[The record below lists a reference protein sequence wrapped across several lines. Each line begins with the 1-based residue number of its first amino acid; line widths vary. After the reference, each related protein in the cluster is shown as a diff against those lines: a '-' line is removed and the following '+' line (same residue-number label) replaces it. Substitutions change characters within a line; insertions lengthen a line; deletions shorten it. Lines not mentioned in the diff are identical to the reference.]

1 MDPSL
6 SIEPQLQKLLAEALP
21 GGSAFWLERLLLW
34 LRNAPARPLG
44 SQSPRTARLVLLLES
59 IAAHAQRDVLVE
71 RLHTAWSHP
80 TIIRLLAETGLP
92 SQLSISKEM
101 MHRVANRFLP
111 RYRTPDN
118 LPDLLFRLGL
128 TEEDAQWIGSLDGET
143 VERAAALVAIPK
155 PLLLRGAQLM
165 AVRIASVGT
174 SRSILDLRPSDELVN
189 SAFMDLPPM
198 VRQIRAAQTQGGE
211 IPNWQAEIARCRRVL
226 DEISA
231 LIDKRGASTESLYH
245 HELLGAQL
253 TRLAVLLNLGIDT
266 GLLPAREVGMAM
278 VRGLATEHGIG
289 AVGRAEAKRLAL
301 KITEYTGSTG
311 EHYVVRSRKEWW
323 ASLKAGAY
331 GGCVTAFTAL
341 AKFGLSALPL
351 APVVLGLGLAFNYTV
366 SFWILQ
372 IFHFSL
378 ASKQPA
384 MTASALASSLAD
396 KDDMEHN
403 VELIAAISRSQAAV
417 TISNVLAT
425 ATLAVLLDYLVHLAT
440 GRWFLTTPEAEH
452 ALRGVN
458 PVGTLTIVYAAVT
471 GLFLWLSS
479 LAAGAASNWS
489 AYRRLPEAT
498 REDARIKRIFGKAF
512 AQKLGDFVEHN
523 LGGMIGY
530 AALGFLLGFMPV
542 LLSRFF
548 GIALEV
554 RHVTLHAAGAAY
566 GILPMLDAGE
576 LMPSDLVWG
585 AVGIAVIGF
594 FNFSVSA
601 WLALRTAGQARD
613 LNHADRKELWKAL
626 RRAFVARPARFFW
639 APAKGRRAF
648 EMPAADKG

>member
-1 MDPSL
+1 
-6 SIEPQLQKLLAEALP
+6 
-21 GGSAFWLERLLLW
+21 
-34 LRNAPARPLG
+34 
-44 SQSPRTARLVLLLES
+44 
-59 IAAHAQRDVLVE
+59 VLVE
-71 RLHTAWSHP
+71 RLHTAWSNP
-80 TIIRLLAETGLP
+80 TIIRLLADTGLP
-92 SQLSISKEM
+92 TQLSISKEV
-101 MHRVANRFLP
+101 MHRIANRILP
-111 RYRTPDN
+111 RYRTPEN
-118 LPDLLFRLGL
+118 LPDLLFRLEL
-128 TEEDAQWIGSLDGET
+128 TEDDAQWIGSLDGET
-143 VERAAALVAIPK
+143 VERAAALVATPTS
-155 PLLLRGAQLM
+155 LLLRAAQLV

-174 SRSILDLRPSDELVN
+174 SRSILELRSSNELLD

-198 VRQIRAAQTQGGE
+198 VRQIRALQVDAGE
-211 IPNWQAEIARCRRVL
+211 MPTWQAEVARCRRVL

-245 HELLGAQL
+245 HELLSAQL
-253 TRLAVLLNLGIDT
+253 TRLAVLLNLALDT
-266 GLLPAREVGMAM
+266 GLLPSREVGMAI
-278 VRGLATEHGIG
+278 VRGLATEHGLR
-289 AVGRAEAKRLAL
+289 AVGRAETKRLAL

-323 ASLKAGAY
+323 ANLRAGAY

-341 AKFGLSALPL
+341 VKFGLSALPL
-351 APVVLGLGLAFNYTV
+351 APVILGLGLAFNYTV

-396 KDDMEHN
+396 KGDMEHN

-417 TISNVLAT
+417 TISNVAAT
-425 ATLAVLLDYLVHLAT
+425 ATLALVLDYLVHLAT

-471 GLFLWLSS
+471 GFFLWLSS
-479 LAAGAASNWS
+479 LAAGAGSNWS

-498 REDARIKRIFGKAF
+498 REDVRIKRIFGKAF

-554 RHVTLHAAGAAY
+554 RHVTLHAAAAAY
-566 GILPMLDAGE
+566 GILPLRDAGE
-576 LMPSDLVWG
+576 LMPRDLVW
-585 AVGIAVIGF
+585 AAAGIAVIGF
-594 FNFSVSA
+594 FNFTVSA
-601 WLALRTAGQARD
+601 WLALLTASQARD
-613 LNHADRKELWKAL
+613 LTREDRGELWKAL
-626 RRAFVARPARFFW
+626 RRAFFTKPSRFFW
-639 APAKGRRAF
+639 ASYEK
-648 EMPAADKG
+648 